1 VWGGG
6 LSGGGVWC
14 NIPRR
19 MEYEELIRVVREM
32 RGEVRG
38 VVGSIPERLV
48 CGGVTHRGVPCRNR
62 ARVGGEGFCG
72 MHGGPRVVTK
82 VAKVPKAPKA
92 RKVQPEHTHGVG
104 EGVCVLCGTHG
115 DVWDEGLPWAEFEG
129 APQFGE

>member
-1 VWGGG
+1 
-6 LSGGGVWC
+6 
-14 NIPRR
+14 
-19 MEYEELIRVVREM
+19 
-32 RGEVRG
+32 
-38 VVGSIPERLV
+38 
-48 CGGVTHRGVPCRNR
+48 
-62 ARVGGEGFCG
+62 